1 MLQRRRLSC
10 RIILRK
16 ITMNDIRP
24 PQRPVEP
31 IAVPSTAPPDSSVP
45 VTPML
50 LQPINPHRNRPKQPV
65 KKKKLFVIAAII
77 VAIISILVASI
88 VWYNVQLSAKGSDLH
103 QLTLIEVKVGT
114 TPTQIGQLLQDK
126 AVVRSGFAFNLYSRL
141 SNNQGNLQAGTY
153 RLSPAETIPEIINHL
168 VKGTVDEFS
177 ITFLPG
183 ATLKQDREVLIEA
196 GFSTSD
202 IDTALNKTY
211 DINVSPLFADK
222 PASAD
227 LEGYI
232 YGQTYNFST
241 GATVDD
247 ILQRT
252 FTEFESVI
260 KKADLVNSFAA
271 HGLNLYQGITL
282 ASIVQREMTAPA
294 STTEPSTDQK
304 QVAQVFYSRLAQ
316 GVPLGSDVTYQYAAD
331 KLGVARDVNLD
342 SPYNTRRYAGLPPGP
357 IASPDITALK
367 AVANPAGTNYLFF
380 LSGDDNKTYFATTE
394 AEHQAN
400 IANHCQVKCS
410 KL

>member
-1 MLQRRRLSC
+1 MN
-10 RIILRK
+10 
-16 ITMNDIRP
+16 NDIRP
-24 PQRPVEP
+24 PQQPNKP
-31 IAVPSTAPPDSSVP
+31 IAVPSTAPPDNPVP
-45 VTPML
+45 VTPLL
-50 LQPINPHRNRPKQPV
+50 LQPINPHVNRPKPPV
-65 KKKKLFVIAAII
+65 KNKMLFVIAAII
-77 VAIISILVASI
+77 VAIIGILVASI
-88 VWYNVQLSAKGSDLH
+88 VWYNVQLSAKGSDLR
-103 QLTLIEVKVGT
+103 QLTLIEVKAGT

-126 AVVRSGFAFNLYSRL
+126 AVIRSGFAFNLYSRL
-141 SNNQGNLQAGTY
+141 SSNQGNLQAGTY
-153 RLSPAETIPEIINHL
+153 RLSPAETIPEIVNHL

-183 ATLKQDREVLIEA
+183 ATLKQDKEVLVEA
-196 GFSTSD
+196 GFSSAD
-202 IDTALNKTY
+202 IDMALSKTY
-211 DINVSPLFADK
+211 DISVSPLFADK
-222 PASAD
+222 PTSAN

-260 KKADLVNSFAA
+260 NKNDLVNGFAA

-282 ASIVQREMTAPA
+282 ASIVQREMSAP
-294 STTEPSTDQK
+294 SGTTEPTTDQK

-316 GVPLGSDVTYQYAAD
+316 GMPLGSDVTYQYAAD

-357 IASPDITALK
+357 IAIPGITALK
-367 AVANPAGTNYLFF
+367 AVVNPASTNYLFF

>member
-1 MLQRRRLSC
+1 VL
-10 RIILRK
+10 
-16 ITMNDIRP
+16 
-24 PQRPVEP
+24 
-31 IAVPSTAPPDSSVP
+31 PSTAPPDSPVP

-77 VAIISILVASI
+77 VAIIGILVVSI

-103 QLTLIEVKVGT
+103 QLTLIEVKPGT

-260 KKADLVNSFAA
+260 KKADLVNSFSA

-316 GVPLGSDVTYQYAAD
+316 SMPLGSDVTYQYAAD

-357 IASPDITALK
+357 IASPGITALK
-367 AVANPAGTNYLFF
+367 AVANPANTSYLFF
-380 LSGDDNKTYFATTE
+380 LTGDDKKTYFATTE

-400 IANHCQVKCS
+400 IANHCQVNCS

>member
-1 MLQRRRLSC
+1 
-10 RIILRK
+10 
-16 ITMNDIRP
+16 
-24 PQRPVEP
+24 
-31 IAVPSTAPPDSSVP
+31 
-45 VTPML
+45 ML

-77 VAIISILVASI
+77 VAIIGILVASI

-357 IASPDITALK
+357 IASPGITALK